1 MIGLLIVAHGTLGE
15 SLIHCAS
22 HVVGKRPLYLRQLG
36 VTVHDDPDA
45 ILPQGRDLVRFVD
58 QGDGVLIMTDIFGA
72 TPSNIACKLLD
83 AGRVEGVSGVNL
95 PMLIRALTYRERP
108 MAELI
113 EKAIAGGTEGIIQMP
128 ASGCETPTKAK

>member
-45 ILPQGRDLVRFVD
+45 ILPQGRDLIRFVD
-58 QGDGVLIMTDIFGA
+58 QMNYHLMRESR
-72 TPSNIACKLLD
+72 SNLN
-83 AGRVEGVSGVNL
+83 R
-95 PMLIRALTYRERP
+95 Y
-108 MAELI
+108 
-113 EKAIAGGTEGIIQMP
+113 
-128 ASGCETPTKAK
+128 